1 MDPYLYRSLVTQRG
15 WTTGDYTQRLSNS
28 LAATLL
34 PTP

>member
-15 WTTGDYTQRLSNS
+15 WTISEYTQWLSNS